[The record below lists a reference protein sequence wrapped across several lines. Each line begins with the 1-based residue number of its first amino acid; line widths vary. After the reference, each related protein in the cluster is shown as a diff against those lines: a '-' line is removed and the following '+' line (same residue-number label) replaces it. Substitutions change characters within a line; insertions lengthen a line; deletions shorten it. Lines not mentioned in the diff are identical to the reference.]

1 MYHVLLL
8 CTLMLFLS
16 ACSGKKESKNAK
28 QDSAK
33 SDNQVTQAVKTQ
45 PAQKKTSTTKKS
57 DSDPLSKYT
66 KPSNASDIQ
75 DDGKVVTIKLG
86 STDQMKYT
94 FSRIDV
100 AANRKIKLTLTHLG
114 KLPGNVMG
122 HNFVLLKQGEDFM
135 AFANSGMAA
144 KDTDHIA
151 PGNESKVIAKTRL
164 IGGGESDTIEFD
176 APPPGIYPFVCT
188 KPGHAM
194 MMNGVL
200 VVK

>member
-1 MYHVLLL
+1 MILLL
-8 CTLMLFLS
+8 CSIAICIS
-16 ACSGKKESKNAK
+16 ACNENKKSN
-28 QDSAK
+28 S
-33 SDNQVTQAVKTQ
+33 QAN
-45 PAQKKTSTTKKS
+45 TSTTTKTQTKAVTATKATSTKKETKTSGS
-57 DSDPLSKYT
+57 DSLSKYT
-66 KPSNASDIQ
+66 KPSNATDIK
-75 DDGKVVTIKLG
+75 DDGKVIIVKLG

-100 AANRKIKLTLTHLG
+100 PAQRKIKLTLTHLG

-122 HNFVLLKQGEDFM
+122 HNFVLLKQGEDAM
-135 AFANSGMAA
+135 AFANSGMAS

-151 PGNESKVIAKTRL
+151 PGSEGKIIAKTRL

-176 APPPGIYPFVCT
+176 APPPGVYPFVCT